1 MEMIVVISLLGV
13 VGVIVSGFLIAT
25 MKANSKAE
33 ITKEVRQNGDYALS
47 VMQGMIL
54 NSLSVGCTPPYVISV
69 RDIENQLTVFRCN
82 TTTGIISSNS
92 ANLSANLTGPNVG
105 VSNCN
110 FSCSLSP
117 GKPTRVT
124 IDFIIGNKGTGLRPE
139 EKSSVNF
146 KSEVMTR
153 NY

>member
-1 MEMIVVISLLGV
+1 MEMIVVISLLGI

-54 NSLSVGCTPPYVISV
+54 NSLSVSCPNPTTIRVTDLG
-69 RDIENQLTVFRCN
+69 NQLTDFVCN
-82 TTTGIISSNS
+82 TTEGKISSNS
-92 ANLSANLTGPNVG
+92 ARLTGTNILVK
-105 VSNCN
+105 SCN